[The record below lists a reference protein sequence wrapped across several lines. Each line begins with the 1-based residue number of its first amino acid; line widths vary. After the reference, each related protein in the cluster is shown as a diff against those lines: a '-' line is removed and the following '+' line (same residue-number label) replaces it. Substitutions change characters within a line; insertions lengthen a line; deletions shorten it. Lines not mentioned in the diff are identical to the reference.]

1 MLICT
6 CPLLFHSP
14 ITPRTVTHNSYTDR
28 ILWKSSDGLGSN
40 VTPLLYEPC
49 PNFITSDHKP
59 IRGAYLLKTNN
70 RR

>member
-1 MLICT
+1 MLILYI
-6 CPLLFHSP
+6 PY
-14 ITPRTVTHNSYTDR
+14 THSYTDR
-28 ILWKSSDGLGSN
+28 ILWKSSDGLVSN
-40 VTPLLYEPC
+40 ITPLLYEPC